1 MSSQPSPENGGQ
13 SGASPLNGVIP
24 PVEHRFK
31 PGNPGGPGRPRER
44 PFREAM
50 EKALKEGRHSLDKVV
65 DDLFTEASKGNVQAI
80 KEVREVMDG
89 KSLDVTSGGETLGG
103 VLVIGPKELEDV

>member
-1 MSSQPSPENGGQ
+1 
-13 SGASPLNGVIP
+13 
-24 PVEHRFK
+24 
-31 PGNPGGPGRPRER
+31 
-44 PFREAM
+44 M